1 MALEASIPAP
11 VLEKCIKNAQSL
23 MTCKD
28 KAVAKV
34 CKANLQANLH
44 NLGTLYSPSP
54 SPTPLF
60 KPELDGWLSVITG
73 TSSPLPPAGVWL
85 TTYAG

>member
-1 MALEASIPAP
+1 MLTHHPLIYMDWTGYLTAALKASIPAS
-11 VLEKCIKNAQSL
+11 VLKKCIVNAMSL

-54 SPTPLF
+54 SPTP
-60 KPELDGWLSVITG
+60 
-73 TSSPLPPAGVWL
+73 PL
-85 TTYAG
+85 